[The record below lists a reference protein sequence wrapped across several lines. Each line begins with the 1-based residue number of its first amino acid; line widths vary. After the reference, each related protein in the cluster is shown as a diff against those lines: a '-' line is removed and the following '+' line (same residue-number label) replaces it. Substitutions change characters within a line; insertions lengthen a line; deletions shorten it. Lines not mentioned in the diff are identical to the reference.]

1 MLFKRGLSRQSLSR
15 RIVIAFVLMSAL
27 VGGTF
32 AVGIVETV
40 HQVEERL
47 ISSELGGDLGRL
59 LKMESIDDW
68 RHHPE
73 PGQLFYFSD
82 GPGDFALPA
91 DLQGLSPGFHEVFR
105 DDLAYHGFMELV
117 DGRRYVLLQDQSGFE
132 EREQL
137 LFAVVLV
144 GFLLSLALSGL
155 LGWLLARKVIEPVVR
170 LSVQVRHPD
179 QLLDR
184 APQLAPDYAEDE
196 VGRLAASFDTTLGL
210 LRRALMRER
219 LFTSDVSHELR
230 TPLMVVAS
238 SSELLLESPSLDVR
252 ARTQVLRIARACEE
266 MRELVQTFLLL
277 ARLPG
282 DGVMAAPQ
290 AAMREVADSLVEQ
303 WRPLIEAK
311 GLAFDY
317 HPELAGSERYN
328 SPLLRSVL
336 GNLLRNAWHY
346 TESGRIELR
355 LGTSGFVVE
364 DSGVGIPQAEREA
377 MFQPFV
383 RGGSARG
390 EGLGLGLSLVQR
402 ICESQGW
409 SVELS
414 DARPRGCR
422 FEVSLAL
429 SAVQGRG

>member
-1 MLFKRGLSRQSLSR
+1 MEFRQSLSR
-15 RIVIAFVLMSAL
+15 RIVIAFVLMTAL

-40 HQVEERL
+40 HLVEERL

-59 LKMESIDDW
+59 LKMENMDDW
-68 RHHPE
+68 RHRPE
-73 PGQLFYFSD
+73 PRQLFHFSG
-82 GPGDFALPA
+82 GPGDFTLPE
-91 DLQGLSPGFHEVFR
+91 DLRELPPGFSEVFR
-105 DDLAYHGFMELV
+105 EQRAYHAFVQLV
-117 DGRRYVLLQDQSGFE
+117 DGRRYVLLEDQSEFE

-155 LGWLLARKVIEPVVR
+155 LGWLLALKVIEPVVR
-170 LSVQVRHPD
+170 LSRQVRHPD

-184 APQLAPDYAEDE
+184 APSLVPDYAADE
-196 VGRLAASFDTTLGL
+196 VGQLAASFDTTLGL

-230 TPLMVVAS
+230 TPLMVLAS
-238 SSELLLESPSLDVR
+238 SCELLLESPSLD
-252 ARTQVLRIARACEE
+252 ARGRSQVQRIANACEE
-266 MRELVQTFLLL
+266 MRGLVQTFLLL
-277 ARLPG
+277 ARSRQDE
-282 DGVMAAPQ
+282 DGATQ
-290 AAMREVADSLVEQ
+290 ASLREVADALVEQ

-311 GLAFDY
+311 GLSFDY
-317 HPELAGSERYN
+317 QPQLVGTGLYN
-328 SPLLRSVL
+328 GPLLRSVL

-346 TESGRIELR
+346 TERGRVVLR
-355 LGTSGFVVE
+355 LVGRGFLVE
-364 DSGVGIPQAEREA
+364 DSGVGIPAAEREA

-409 SVELS
+409 SVDLS
-414 DARPRGCR
+414 DAEPSGCR
-422 FEVSLAL
+422 FRVSL
-429 SAVQGRG
+429 G